1 MKWWLAI
8 GAVLALLGLITQ
20 IGTMRAE
27 QIYPPLGEFALVDG
41 VRMHYTQTGSGRPI
55 VLIHG
60 ASTSLR
66 DFEASIVAPLSRRYR
81 VIAVDRPGH
90 GYSER
95 PHGEWPNPA
104 KQARFIHDLLLQLDA
119 KTPVLVGHSWSGS
132 VVLAY
137 LLAYPEATAG
147 GVLLAGGSHPWK
159 GGVAWYNDLAGMPVV
174 GELFAWIIAYPFGRL
189 ALDGAIQRVF
199 DPNPVPGDYRD
210 RTGIELSLRPH
221 AFLANAEDIRE
232 LSNFLAVQSQR
243 YGEIERPLLVLTGTE
258 DDIVPAWNH
267 ADRLEEQ
274 VDRIE
279 RIDLRDTGHALHHT
293 RSGQVAAAIAA
304 FASKVGSMAR

>member
-66 DFEASIVAPLSRRYR
+66 DFEASIVDPLSRRYR

-90 GYSER
+90 GYSQR
-95 PHGEWPNPA
+95 PDGEWPNPA
-104 KQARFIHDLLLQLDA
+104 KQARFIHDLLVQLDA
-119 KTPVLVGHSWSGS
+119 ETPVLVGHSWSGS

-147 GVLLAGGSHPWK
+147 GVLLAGGSH
-159 GGVAWYNDLAGMPVV
+159 
-174 GELFAWIIAYPFGRL
+174 
-189 ALDGAIQRVF
+189 
-199 DPNPVPGDYRD
+199 
-210 RTGIELSLRPH
+210 
-221 AFLANAEDIRE
+221 
-232 LSNFLAVQSQR
+232 
-243 YGEIERPLLVLTGTE
+243 
-258 DDIVPAWNH
+258 
-267 ADRLEEQ
+267 
-274 VDRIE
+274 
-279 RIDLRDTGHALHHT
+279 
-293 RSGQVAAAIAA
+293 
-304 FASKVGSMAR
+304 